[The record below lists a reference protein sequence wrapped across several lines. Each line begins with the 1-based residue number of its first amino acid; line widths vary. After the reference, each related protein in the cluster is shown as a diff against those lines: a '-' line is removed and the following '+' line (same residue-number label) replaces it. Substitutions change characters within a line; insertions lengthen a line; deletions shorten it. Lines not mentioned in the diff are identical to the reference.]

1 MPALEPDPIHRRAAA
16 LSICACLFATSVSPS
31 LVLAAPAP
39 SEPSATPQAD
49 AETIFRR
56 GQAKYETAD
65 YAGAIDLWTEAYAL
79 VDSTPE
85 NASIKALLIFNLAQA
100 HTKAYELDEDI
111 IHLKQAQRLLTSFRD
126 NLALLYEEEDQAAL
140 ETEQAKVDESLAV
153 IEAQLADAEAEPEPE
168 PEPPAPTL
176 TEPES
181 EGPIETGK
189 PGKPLIIAGS
199 VVLGL
204 GVAAGV
210 VGIIGG
216 VIGQGANDLS
226 ELDPYD
232 FEGREEQFNAGRTG
246 NLLLIVGAVG
256 AGVLIPT
263 GAALIGLGAGRNKR
277 INTAKLRVSP
287 SFAGRWGSGG
297 GLAVS
302 GRF

>member
-1 MPALEPDPIHRRAAA
+1 MPALEPDPIHRHAAA
-16 LSICACLFATSVSPS
+16 LSICACLFATSLSPS
-31 LVLAAPAP
+31 LALAAPEA
-39 SEPSATPQAD
+39 SEPSAPQTN

-65 YAGAIDLWTEAYAL
+65 YSGAIELWTEAYAL

-100 HTKAYELDEDI
+100 HTKAYELDEDV

-126 NLALLYEEEDQAAL
+126 NLALLYEDQPAL
-140 ETEQAKVDESLAV
+140 EVEQAKVDESLAV

-176 TEPES
+176 TDPES
-181 EGPIETGK
+181 EGPVETGK

-199 VVLGL
+199 AVLGL
-204 GVAAGV
+204 GIAAGI
-210 VGIIGG
+210 VGIVGG
-216 VIGQGANDLS
+216 IIGQGANDLS
-226 ELDPYD
+226 GIDPFD
-232 FEGREEQFNAGRTG
+232 FEGREEQFNSGRTG

-256 AGVLIPT
+256 AGILIPT
-263 GAALIGLGAGRNKR
+263 GAALIGLGASRNKR